1 MIAIVKH
8 RGIRCSILALLAL
21 IVGQGSNCGAPI
33 DLSTAIALDGTY
45 TLVVNSAQPGSL
57 LPAGTT
63 GPCVIASGLLTT
75 YLNQPV
81 TNPQTP
87 VINGAQFKWSG
98 TVASPSDPLLTAL
111 VTLDVTN
118 QGGGVLTGTAFYT
131 VFGLAT
137 PTSAITM
144 TRQ

>member
-1 MIAIVKH
+1 MPPNSCRKFAWSMLVV
-8 RGIRCSILALLAL
+8 ATFA
-21 IVGQGSNCGAPI
+21 VGQGSSCGAPI

-45 TLVVNSAQPGSL
+45 TMVVNSAQPGSL

-63 GPCVIASGLLTT
+63 GPVVITNGLLTS

-87 VINGAQFKWSG
+87 VINGAMFKWSG
-98 TVASPSDPLLTAL
+98 TVASPNDPALTAL

-118 QGGGVLTGTAFYT
+118 QGGGVMTGTAFYT
-131 VFGLAT
+131 ILGLAT
-137 PTSAITM
+137 PSSTITM
-144 TRQ
+144 TKM